1 MVERMKWEYLN
12 GDTCEIVQVK
22 LDGRKTGIL
31 DVYSNGKWIGVT
43 TIGQIVGMVEE
54 KMKGV
59 EANGKNKN

>member
-1 MVERMKWEYLN
+1 MVKRIKWEYPN

-43 TIGQIVGMVEE
+43 TIGQIVRMVEE
-54 KMKGV
+54 KRKG
-59 EANGKNKN
+59 AD